1 MSKGISIAIETII
14 YLILGITV
22 LSVLLFFFLTQAG
35 PAQDQ
40 FRLEADRNR
49 YCGSYVSKD
58 LLCKGSNSGP
68 VKIGAEVLEGIG
80 KACGEL
86 NMRFNFNYKGCDSPG
101 SPAGLE
107 CIKNCCLTCPKP

>member
-58 LLCKGSNSGP
+58 LLCKGSGGKVVSIGP
-68 VKIGAEVLEGIG
+68 EVLNGIG
-80 KACGEL
+80 TACGEL
-86 NMRFNFNYKGCDSPG
+86 NRRFNFDYKECSPG
-101 SPAGLE
+101 SPASLT